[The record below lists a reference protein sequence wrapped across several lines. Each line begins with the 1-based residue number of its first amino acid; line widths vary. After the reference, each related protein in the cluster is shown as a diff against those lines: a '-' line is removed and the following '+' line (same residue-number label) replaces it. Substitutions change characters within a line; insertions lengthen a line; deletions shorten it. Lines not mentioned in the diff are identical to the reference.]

1 MDSPRGSVCV
11 ALSQCRRPRF
21 DPWVRKIPWRRKWQP
36 TPVSLPGEFHGSRS
50 LMGLQSMGLQRVRHD
65 LATKEQQQLS
75 HDPNDWCYFP
85 SGAWEIGGFHS
96 EEDKQQ
102 RLFALLLTEVITE
115 NLVIASEYI
124 LFITKLTESQLPLN
138 NCQWEGQTK
147 RGT

>member
-1 MDSPRGSVCV
+1 
-11 ALSQCRRPRF
+11 
-21 DPWVRKIPWRRKWQP
+21 
-36 TPVSLPGEFHGSRS
+36 
-50 LMGLQSMGLQRVRHD
+50 MGLQSMGLQRVRHD
-65 LATKEQQQLS
+65 LATKEHQQLS